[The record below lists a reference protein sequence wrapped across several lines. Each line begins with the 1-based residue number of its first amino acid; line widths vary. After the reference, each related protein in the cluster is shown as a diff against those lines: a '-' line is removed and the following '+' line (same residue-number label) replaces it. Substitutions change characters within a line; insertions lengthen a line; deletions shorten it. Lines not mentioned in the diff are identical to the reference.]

1 MSHPWNRTPNGVL
14 LHIRLQPRASR
25 DRLVGLH
32 GAALKIALTAPPVEG
47 AANAAL
53 LAYTATLLQVPR
65 AAVSLLS
72 GAKSRDKHVLVQT
85 PAPDHLIQ
93 RLEAM
98 LARVDKKVGN
108 D

>member
-1 MSHPWNRTPNGVL
+1 M
-14 LHIRLQPRASR
+14 HIRLQPRASR

-32 GAALKIALTAPPVEG
+32 GAALKIALTAPPIEG

-53 LAYTATLLQVPR
+53 LAFTATLLQVPR
-65 AAVSLLS
+65 SAVSLLS

-85 PAPDHLIQ
+85 TTPDHLIQ
-93 RLEAM
+93 RIEEV
-98 LARVDKKVGN
+98 LARVDKKAGN

>member
-1 MSHPWNRTPNGVL
+1 MSRPWNRTPNGVVL
-14 LHIRLQPRASR
+14 RIRLQPRASR

-53 LAYTATLLQVPR
+53 LAFTATFFQVPR

-72 GAKSRDKHVLVQT
+72 GEKSRDKHVLIQT
-85 PAPDHLIQ
+85 PTPEHLIQ
-93 RLEAM
+93 RLEAV
-98 LARVDKKVGN
+98 LARVDKKVEN